1 MKKHAYLVI
10 AHKDDLTFRTLLQM
24 LDDVRNDIYIHM
36 DSKNRYYDCSKTERL
51 IWHSGVYHVARTS
64 VTWGGYSQ
72 INAELTLLQEA
83 TAHGKYAYY
92 HLLSGEDLPIKSQ
105 DQIYRF
111 FEEHDGKEFLRFE
124 KETFSCQN
132 RVKYYYLF
140 QEKLGRANRFS
151 IYKLLNKTSLIIQ
164 KLVGVDR
171 TKGIQFQ
178 KGTNWFSITDGFA
191 RYICDRREYVEKTFR
206 NTVCGD
212 EVFVQTLLHNS
223 DFRKNLYHPQYDNSL
238 DAIMRLIDWN
248 RGNPYV
254 FRETDIA
261 EIKASPM
268 LWARKFDCRI
278 DSNIIMKVAATFL
291 KEKVEQ

>member
-10 AHKDDLTFRTLLQM
+10 AHKDDLTFHTLLQM

-36 DSKNRYYDCSKTERL
+36 DSKNTYYDCSKTEK
-51 IWHSGVYHVARTS
+51 IIHHSSVYHVARTS

-72 INAELTLLQEA
+72 INAELMLLQEA
-83 TAHGKYAYY
+83 TARGKYTYY
-92 HLLSGEDLPIKSQ
+92 HLVSGEDLPIKSQ
-105 DQIYRF
+105 DRIHRF
-111 FEEHDGKEFLRFE
+111 FEEHEGKEFIHFDN
-124 KETFSCQN
+124 ETFSYQS

-140 QEKLGRANRFS
+140 QEILGRADRFS
-151 IYKLLNKTSLIIQ
+151 IYKLLNKISLVLQ

-178 KGTNWFSITDGFA
+178 KGANWFSITDGFA
-191 RYICDRREYVEKTFR
+191 RYICDKKQYVEKVFR

-212 EVFVQTLLHNS
+212 EIFVQTLLHNS
-223 DFRKNLYHPQYDNSL
+223 DFRKNLYHPQYDNSP

-248 RGNPYV
+248 RGYPYI
-254 FRETDIA
+254 FRETDIE

-268 LWARKFDCRI
+268 LWARKFDCI
-278 DSNIIMKVAATFL
+278 VDSNIITKVAVTYSKKNL
-291 KEKVEQ
+291 